1 LTGYGGSFETAAG
14 ELAEAIDRSVGS
26 SIDGEGRV
34 AVAFSG
40 GVDSSILAVCAR
52 RRARVV
58 ACSASSESA
67 HDHGGAEAASRSLGV
82 ELVSTKLTPELV
94 RSEIDGVDL
103 PFEPTP
109 MDRSLWCL
117 YSVVSRSA
125 AAAGAGVILLG
136 QLSDELFG
144 GYAKY
149 EAALERQ
156 GEGAAAILMT
166 KDVLEYPSRG
176 RLRDYGACAR
186 WLTPR
191 FPFEAKEV
199 EELGAALPVSYK
211 IRDGV
216 RKAVLRR
223 AAVLLGVP
231 EGLAMAPKKAAQ
243 YSSGIQRMV
252 R

>member
-1 LTGYGGSFETAAG
+1 LTGYGGSFESAA
-14 ELAEAIDRSVGS
+14 AEVAKAIDGSVGS
-26 SIDGEGRV
+26 AIEGEGRI

-40 GVDSSILAVCAR
+40 GVDSSILAVCAK
-52 RRARVV
+52 RRAKVV
-58 ACSASSESA
+58 ACSASA
-67 HDHGGAEAASRSLGV
+67 QGALDHGRAEASSRILGV
-82 ELVSTKLTPELV
+82 ELVTTKLTPELV
-94 RSEIDGVDL
+94 RSETDGLDL
-103 PFEPTP
+103 PFEPTA

-117 YSVVSRSA
+117 YTVVSRSA

-149 EAALERQ
+149 EAALQRE
-156 GEGAAAILMT
+156 GEGASELLMT
-166 KDVLEYPSRG
+166 RDVLEYPRRG
-176 RLRDYGACAR
+176 RVRDYRACAR
-186 WLTPR
+186 WLTPK

-199 EELGAALPVSYK
+199 RELGVSMPVSYK

-223 AAVLLGVP
+223 AAVILGVP
-231 EGLAMAPKKAAQ
+231 EELAMAPKKAAQ
-243 YSSGIQRMV
+243 YSSGIQRML